1 MITKPITIN
10 DKIEDKILL
19 MRGQRVMLDAD
30 LAELYNVETKVLNR
44 AVKRNAARFP
54 DDFMFQLSESEFQN
68 LRCQSGTSSLYG
80 GRRYYPFAFTEQGVA
95 MLSTVLHSDR
105 AIKVNIEIMRVFV
118 KLRKLLSTHE
128 ELARKVGELEK
139 KMKGQDGEIKLIFA
153 TINTMLHPAVK
164 KKRQIGFAKD

>member
-1 MITKPITIN
+1 MITKAIAIN
-10 DKIEDKILL
+10 DKIEEKILL

-54 DDFMFQLSESEFQN
+54 GDFMFQLSESEFQN
-68 LRCQSGTSSLYG
+68 LRCQIGTSSLYG

-118 KLRKLLSTHE
+118 KLRKLLATHE

-153 TINTMLHPAVK
+153 TINTMLHPVVK
-164 KKRQIGFAKD
+164 KKRQIGFVKE